1 METAEEVTALREELA
16 SLHADCRDLVNF
28 IVSARSEISQIKPK
42 DLTQDKLPRAGKELD
57 AIVEATESATNQ
69 IMEAAEKILAAKV
82 TDANVVSDACME
94 IFEACSFQDITGQ
107 RISKVVSTL
116 EYIESFLDKLTNAWH
131 HDSSKED
138 APDMLDPNDTEAGL
152 LNGPALAGEGVDQ
165 DYVDNM
171 FAEDKGVSAED
182 ASDDNGET
190 KNAKVKKNPSDLDGQ
205 TSIDQ
210 DDIDA
215 LFN

>member
-1 METAEEVTALREELA
+1 METAEEVTALREELS
-16 SLHADCRDLVNF
+16 SLHADCRDLVSF
-28 IVSARSEISQIKPK
+28 IVSARSEISQIRPT
-42 DLTQDKLPRAGKELD
+42 DLTEDKLPRAGKELD

-69 IMEAAEKILAAKV
+69 IMEAAEKILSAKV
-82 TDANVVSDACME
+82 TDADVVNDACME

-116 EYIESFLDKLTNAWH
+116 EYIETYLDKLTNAWG
-131 HDSSKED
+131 HDGKTEA
-138 APDMLDPNDTEAGL
+138 APEALDPNDTEAGL
-152 LNGPALAGEGVDQ
+152 LNGPALQGEGVDQ

-171 FAEDKGVSAED
+171 FAEEKE
-182 ASDDNGET
+182 ASDEEAPADS
-190 KNAKVKKNPSDLDGQ
+190 KPADAKKKKTESDMEGQ